1 MSKKIAT
8 YLGKEEFTEMQ
19 MTTLLYHHRN
29 RLGTENSIKQI
40 YMLEYIKRSRI
51 QATVEDYHLPTV

>member
-29 RLGTENSIKQI
+29 RFGTENSIKQI
-40 YMLEYIKRSRI
+40 YMLEYIYQEIKNPS
-51 QATVEDYHLPTV
+51 YS